1 MSLSPSASTS
11 LRRFDFDAISASS
24 VPFGL
29 LVVPGHEVQIGGK
42 EMSVFGYPTEEA
54 STRCVPG
61 SGRVVT
67 RFRQWTGTWR
77 SSTEM
82 LPVSTRRAAARPAF
96 RGQTGTLD
104 ALEHLMEPPSRG

>member
-54 STRCVPG
+54 LDTVR
-61 SGRVVT
+61 SGI
-67 RFRQWTGTWR
+67 
-77 SSTEM
+77 
-82 LPVSTRRAAARPAF
+82 RP
-96 RGQTGTLD
+96 RGDQIPTVDGDL
-104 ALEHLMEPPSRG
+104 AIIN